1 MGDDDRTSSAR
12 LESLGKRLSGTRKSL
27 EERGAPAGNRGS
39 AYGFGFRLATD
50 LIAGVLAGFGLGWGL
65 DWLFG
70 TSPWLLLIFT
80 PLGMAAGVLN
90 VIRAAKSMEA
100 RRHLEQ
106 TRADG
111 IPAVRDDDDD
121 D

>member
-12 LESLGKRLSGTRKSL
+12 LASLGARLSGARKSIAD
-27 EERGAPAGNRGS
+27 RDAPSGNRGS

-50 LIAGVLAGFGLGWGL
+50 LIAGVLGGFGLGWGL
-65 DWLFG
+65 DWLLG
-70 TSPWLLLIFT
+70 TSPWMLLIFA

-90 VIRAAKSMEA
+90 VIRAAKSQEA
-100 RRHLEQ
+100 RRHLER

-121 D
+121 